1 MISYILNGKGT
12 IIRLIV
18 GSIKKDIVQLSE
30 DFPEPKSL
38 GGKVKLQL
46 DLSNYATKEDL
57 NNTTGIDTSSFVKK
71 VDLANLNL
79 NVVTLDIVKL
89 KYSPTNL
96 SNLKSKLDKLDVDQL
111 IPFPVDLS
119 ILSDAVKQDGVKKM
133 YIMLLKIL
141 EIKYQIYRVLNYLLK
156 LLLVLK

>member
-1 MISYILNGKGT
+1 MLNGKGT

-57 NNTTGIDTSSFVKK
+57 NNTTGIDTSSFVTK

-141 EIKYQIYRVLNYLLK
+141 EIKYQIYRVLNYQLK

>member
-1 MISYILNGKGT
+1 MLNGKGT

-89 KYSPTNL
+89 KYAPKNL
-96 SNLKSKLDKLDVDQL
+96 SNLKSEIDKLDVDQL

>member
-1 MISYILNGKGT
+1 MLNGKGT

-30 DFPEPKSL
+30 DFPEPKFL

-57 NNTTGIDTSSFVKK
+57 NNTTGIDTSSFVTK

>member
-1 MISYILNGKGT
+1 MLNGKGT

-57 NNTTGIDTSSFVKK
+57 NNTTGIDTSSFVTK

-119 ILSDAVKQDGVKKM
+119 ILSDAVKQDGVKKL

>member
-1 MISYILNGKGT
+1 M
-12 IIRLIV
+12 
-18 GSIKKDIVQLSE
+18 
-30 DFPEPKSL
+30 
-38 GGKVKLQL
+38 KLQL

-57 NNTTGIDTSSFVKK
+57 NNTTGIDTSSFVTK

>member
-1 MISYILNGKGT
+1 MLNGKGT

-57 NNTTGIDTSSFVKK
+57 NNTTGIDTSSFVTK

-96 SNLKSKLDKLDVDQL
+96 SNLKSKLDKLDVDLL

>member
-1 MISYILNGKGT
+1 MLNGKGT

>member
-1 MISYILNGKGT
+1 MLNGKGT

-18 GSIKKDIVQLSE
+18 RKKKKDIVQLSE

>member
-1 MISYILNGKGT
+1 MLNGKGT

-46 DLSNYATKEDL
+46 DLSSYATKEDL

>member
-1 MISYILNGKGT
+1 MLNGKGT

-46 DLSNYATKEDL
+46 DLSNYATKADL
-57 NNTTGIDTSSFVKK
+57 NNTTGIDTSSFVTK

>member
-1 MISYILNGKGT
+1 MLNGKGT

-57 NNTTGIDTSSFVKK
+57 NNTTGIDTSSFVTK

>member
-1 MISYILNGKGT
+1 MLNGKGT

-30 DFPEPKSL
+30 DFPEPKCL